1 VGVVS
6 SVWAESARLP
16 SAVVSRA
23 VRLAREYRRAVV
35 TDDLFLL
42 ALTELDESQPA
53 RRALAAVGV
62 SSERL
67 LPQIRTAGDDAGRGS
82 AGGMLFSPAYYTL
95 QGLAQGFA
103 AALGDGVI
111 SAEHV
116 LLAILWSGNSRSL
129 PLLRHLDVTR
139 EAIVAALA
147 ELGVPVPRAELPAL
161 IEVEWGEPVWFD
173 RDQTKQ
179 VLDHVRLN
187 LDPGTRWGFN
197 YDGDRARVHAE
208 RSVDLATLVREA
220 LDDEQLP
227 AAQEAWECAVAELRE
242 RTTRPA
248 SRRPPRQHPLPPMLH
263 DPDLS
268 SVSVLSEREAGD
280 HHAVALAVNDSEG
293 TPYLVIG
300 EYVRD
305 PDGDRGWR
313 MCSGFEAPDRVIP
326 GKPDPWASFGACVSG
341 GHFFGGGRVQSTSTN
356 DVARV
361 RLVWD
366 DGYTVADELQD
377 GVALLFGARDALD
390 RATVEFLDPA
400 GRLIGSHTVFVDEL

>member
-1 VGVVS
+1 
-6 SVWAESARLP
+6 L
-16 SAVVSRA
+16 SRA
-23 VRLAREYRRAVV
+23 ARLARELRRAVV

-42 ALTELDESQPA
+42 ALTDLDESQPA

-67 LPQIRTAGDDAGRGS
+67 LPQIRTTGDDLDRRSTDGLRFA
-82 AGGMLFSPAYYTL
+82 PAYYTL
-95 QGLAQGFA
+95 HGLAQGFA

-116 LLAILWSGNSRSL
+116 LLAILWIGNSRSL

-147 ELGVPVPRAELPAL
+147 ERGVPVPRAELPAL

-173 RDQTKQ
+173 RDQTKK
-179 VLDHVRLN
+179 VLDHVRLH
-187 LDPGTRWGFN
+187 LEPATRWGFN

-208 RSVDLATLVREA
+208 RSVDMATLVREA

-227 AAQEAWECAVAELRE
+227 IPQEAWECAVGELRE
-242 RTTRPA
+242 RTARPA

-280 HHAVALAVNDSEG
+280 HHAVALTVNDSDGE
-293 TPYLVIG
+293 PYLVIR

-313 MCSGFEAPDRVIP
+313 MCSGSEGPDRVIP
-326 GKPDPWASFGACVSG
+326 GKPDPWASFTAYASG
-341 GHFFGGGRVQSTSTN
+341 GHFFAGGRVQSTSTS

-366 DGYTVADELQD
+366 DGYTLEDELGN
-377 GVALLFGARDALD
+377 GVALLFGARDAHG
-390 RATVEFLDPA
+390 RATVEFVDPA
-400 GRLIGSHTVFVDEL
+400 GRLIGSHVVFVDEP